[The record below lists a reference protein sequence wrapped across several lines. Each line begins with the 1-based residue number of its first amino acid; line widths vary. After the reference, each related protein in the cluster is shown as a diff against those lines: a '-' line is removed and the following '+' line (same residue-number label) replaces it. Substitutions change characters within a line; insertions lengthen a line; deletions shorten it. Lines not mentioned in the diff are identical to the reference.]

1 MTVNRLARPP
11 KDLDSF
17 IGRKWLESITNQQDV
32 FTGIAQ
38 LDFLLVQQDPAGG
51 SDLPNA
57 RNLEVTSELT
67 ITDDGGG
74 GALTLDIADTAV
86 TPGTYSSVTVTQKG
100 RITGGTNP
108 TVVGAIIN
116 TDGSLG
122 VSGTTTVTVSIDTS
136 HANIWT
142 VDQSVPDEAYSATW
156 DGSLEIPTKNALYD
170 KIETIVSGG
179 AATDTDL
186 RRLIHMGY

>member
-1 MTVNRLARPP
+1 MTVNKLARPP
-11 KDLDSF
+11 KDLNSF

-38 LDFLLVQQDPAGG
+38 LDFLLVQQDPTGG

-74 GALTLDIADTAV
+74 GPLTLDLSDTAV
-86 TPGTYSSVTVTQKG
+86 IPGTYNLVTVSDKG
-100 RITGGTNP
+100 RITGGTVAV
-108 TVVGAIIN
+108 VVGAIVN

-122 VSGTTTVTVSIDTS
+122 VSGTTTVTISIDTS

-142 VDQSVPDEAYSATW
+142 ADQSVPDETYGAGW
-156 DGSLEIPTKNALYD
+156 DGSLEVPTKNAIYD
-170 KIETIVSGG
+170 KIESLTSGSASDG
-179 AATDTDL
+179 DA
-186 RRLIHMGY
+186 RRLIQMGY